1 MIGTATSIVQQ
12 VSAHLVGNNA
22 NDEDLTLSEKPMDVQ
37 DEKLQNLLRTYFLSN
52 FTTPEFYSFT
62 FSNGDFALNPIYQ
75 FAKEIFNSPETFHE
89 NSISIAQQL
98 FDVTQHPNIK
108 SGELYVAFI
117 EGVVVG
123 NMMSDAIGIFKSESK
138 ENYLKLSKKFNLSAD
153 EGINV
158 KKLDKGCLI
167 LNTEQED
174 GYKVLIVDAV
184 NKSDAQFWKDDFLN
198 LRPWSDSFHHTQNF
212 MNLARNYV
220 ADELDEQFS
229 VSKAD
234 KIDLLNRSV
243 DFFKSKEHFHKAEFE
258 SEVLNDADVIQSFRN
273 YGKGFMADNAFDSVD
288 HFEISA
294 QAVKRQ
300 AKIFKSVLKLD
311 KNFHIYIH
319 GNRELIEKG
328 FDEVMGKNYYK
339 IYFDSES

>member
-1 MIGTATSIVQQ
+1 MIGSSNCIIQQ
-12 VSAHLVGNNA
+12 VSAHFIGNAA
-22 NDEDLTLSEKPMDVQ
+22 NGDAMKLSEEPLDVQ
-37 DEKLQNLLRTYFLSN
+37 DEKLQELLRAYFLSN
-52 FTTPEFYSFT
+52 FSAPEFYSFT

-75 FAKEIFNSPETFHE
+75 FAKEIFEEPETFHD
-89 NSISIAQQL
+89 NSVNIAKHL
-98 FDVTQHPNIK
+98 YDASQHPNIK
-108 SGELYVAFI
+108 GGELYVAFI
-117 EGVVVG
+117 EGVAVG
-123 NMMSDAIGIFKSESK
+123 NMMTDVIGIFKSENK
-138 ENYLKLSKKFNLSAD
+138 ENYLKLSKQFNLKAD

-167 LNTEQED
+167 LNTEQDD
-174 GYKVLIVDAV
+174 GFKVLIVDTI

-198 LRPWSDSFHHTQNF
+198 LKPWSDAYHHTQNF
-212 MNLARNYV
+212 MSLARNYV
-220 ADELDEQFS
+220 AEQLDEQFS

-243 DFFKSKEHFHKAEFE
+243 EFFKSKEHFHKAEFE
-258 SEVLNDADVIQSFRN
+258 TEVLNDADVIQSFRKF
-273 YGKGFMADNAFDSVD
+273 GRDFMSENDFDAVD

-339 IYFDSES
+339 IYFDTES

>member
-22 NDEDLTLSEKPMDVQ
+22 NGESLTLSEKPMDVQ
-37 DEKLQNLLRTYFLSN
+37 DEKLQTLLRTYFLSN

-62 FSNGDFALNPIYQ
+62 FSNGDFALNPLYQ
-75 FAKEIFNSPETFHE
+75 FAREIFENPETFHE
-89 NSISIAQQL
+89 NSINIAQQL

-138 ENYLKLSKKFNLSAD
+138 ENYLKLSKQFNLNAD

-212 MNLARNYV
+212 MSLARNYV
-220 ADELDEQFS
+220 AEELEEQFS
-229 VSKAD
+229 ISKAD

-273 YGKGFMADNAFDSVD
+273 YGKNFMADNAFDAVD

-328 FDEVMGKNYYK
+328 FDEVLGKNYYK

>member
-1 MIGTATSIVQQ
+1 MIGTPNTIIQQ
-12 VSAHLVGNNA
+12 VSAHFVGNAA
-22 NDEDLTLSEKPMDVQ
+22 NGDELKLSEEPLDVN
-37 DEKLQNLLRTYFLSN
+37 DEKLQSLLRTYFLSS
-52 FTTPEFYSFT
+52 FTAPEFYSFT
-62 FSNGDFALNPIYQ
+62 FSNGDFNLNPLYQ
-75 FAKEIFNSPETFHE
+75 FAKEIFEEPEAFHE
-89 NSISIAQQL
+89 NSINIAKNL
-98 FDVTQHPNIK
+98 FEATQHPNIK
-108 SGELYVAFI
+108 AGELYVGFI
-117 EGVVVG
+117 EGISVG
-123 NMMSDAIGIFKSESK
+123 NMMADAIGIFKSENK
-138 ENYLKLSKKFNLSAD
+138 ENYLKLSRQFNLKAD

-167 LNTEQED
+167 LNLEQED
-174 GYKVLIVDAV
+174 GFKVMIVDTV

-212 MNLARNYV
+212 MSLARNYV
-220 ADELDEQFS
+220 AEQLDEQFS

-243 DFFKSKEHFHKAEFE
+243 EFFKSKEHFHKAEFE
-258 SEVLNDADVIQSFRN
+258 NEVLNDADVIQSFRSF
-273 YGKGFMADNAFDSVD
+273 GKEFMTDNAFDEVD

-328 FDEVMGKNYYK
+328 YDEVMGKNFYK

>member
-1 MIGTATSIVQQ
+1 MIGTVNTIIQQ
-12 VSAHLVGNNA
+12 VSAHFIGNAA
-22 NDEDLTLSEKPMDVQ
+22 NGDELKLSEEPLAVQ
-37 DEKLQNLLRTYFLSN
+37 DEKLQGLLRTYFLSN
-52 FTTPEFYSFT
+52 FTAPEFYSFT
-62 FSNGDFALNPIYQ
+62 FSNGDFNLNPIYQ
-75 FAKEIFNSPETFHE
+75 FAKEIFEDPETFHE
-89 NSISIAQQL
+89 NSVNVAGQL
-98 FDVTQHPNIK
+98 FEATQHPNIK
-108 SGELYVAFI
+108 PGELYIAFI
-117 EGVVVG
+117 EGISVG
-123 NMMSDAIGIFKSESK
+123 NMMTDAIGIFKSENK
-138 ENYLKLSKKFNLSAD
+138 ENYLKLSRQFNLKAD

-174 GYKVLIVDAV
+174 GYKVLIVDTV
-184 NKSDAQFWKDDFLN
+184 NKSDAQFWRDDFLN
-198 LRPWSDSFHHTQNF
+198 LRAWSDSFHHTQNF
-212 MNLARNYV
+212 MSLARNYV
-220 ADELDEQFS
+220 AEQLDEQFS

-258 SEVLNDADVIQSFRN
+258 TEVLNDADVIQSFRS
-273 YGKGFMADNAFDSVD
+273 YGKEFMADNAFDSVD

-294 QAVKRQ
+294 HAVKRQ

-328 FDEVMGKNYYK
+328 YDEVMGKNYYK